1 MMPCVVIYKSPF
13 LSLFYLGFDIT
24 GGNGARIF
32 RPNMM
37 IFDFFISA
45 CTRNACACTRNACVG
60 KSKQFF
66 F

>member
-24 GGNGARIF
+24 GGNGAGIF
-32 RPNMM
+32 RPNMT
-37 IFDFFISA
+37 IFDFFIS
-45 CTRNACACTRNACVG
+45 ACTRNACVG